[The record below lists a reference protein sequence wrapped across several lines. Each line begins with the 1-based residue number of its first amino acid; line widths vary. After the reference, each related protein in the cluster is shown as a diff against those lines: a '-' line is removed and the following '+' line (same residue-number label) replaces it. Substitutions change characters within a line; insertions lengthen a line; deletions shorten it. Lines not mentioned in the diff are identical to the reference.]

1 MDQRFHKSFLLVLVI
16 GISIAFL
23 AMIQTFLL
31 TILVAAIFSG
41 LAYPLYARLV
51 RALGGRRPLA
61 SAITLLVMLVV
72 VFGPL
77 VGIIS
82 LVVNQAIGVTENI
95 TPVVQRLMNEP
106 TYLGQVLQGIPG
118 YRYIEPYQGQIVQ
131 SAGEAVNAVGVF
143 LVNSLSDTA
152 RGTVTVVFHFF
163 ILLYTM
169 FFLLMDGPAMR
180 DAALGY
186 LPFSEDEKRQMKE
199 RFMSVTRAAVRGTLI
214 IGILQGALAGLA
226 FGVAG
231 IPNAIFW
238 TAVMVV
244 LSILPLIGSALVWI
258 PACIILIAMGQV
270 WTGVLLAI
278 FCALVV
284 GSVDNILRPRLV
296 GRDTRMHD
304 LMILFSTLGGLIV
317 FGPVG
322 FIVGPI
328 LAGLFITSWEIFAMA
343 YGDRP
348 GQT

>member
-1 MDQRFHKSFLLVLVI
+1 MNQRFRKPFLLVLAI

-23 AMIQTFLL
+23 AMIRTFLL

-51 RALGGRRPLA
+51 RAVGGRRPLA

-118 YRYIEPYQGQIVQ
+118 YRYIEPYQSQIVQ

-152 RGTVTVVFHFF
+152 RGTVTVILHFF
-163 ILLYTM
+163 LLLYTM
-169 FFLLMDGPAMR
+169 FFLLMDGPSMR
-180 DAALGY
+180 DAALGH
-186 LPFSEDEKRQMKE
+186 LPLSEDEKRQMKE
-199 RFMSVTRAAVRGTLI
+199 RFMSVTRAAVRGTLV
-214 IGILQGALAGLA
+214 IGIVQGTLAGLA
-226 FGVAG
+226 FWVAG

-244 LSILPLIGSALVWI
+244 LSILPVIGSAIVWI

-328 LAGLFITSWEIFAMA
+328 LAGLFITSWEIFAIA
-343 YGDRP
+343 YDDRP

>member
-1 MDQRFHKSFLLVLVI
+1 MNQRFRKPFLLVLVI
-16 GISIAFL
+16 AITIAFL
-23 AMIQTFLL
+23 AMIRTFLL

-41 LAYPLYARLV
+41 LAYPLYTRLV
-51 RALGGRRPLA
+51 RALGGRRALA
-61 SAITLLVMLVV
+61 SAITLVVMLVV

-77 VGIIS
+77 VGLIS
-82 LVVNQAIGVTENI
+82 LVVNQAIGVTERI
-95 TPVVQRLMNEP
+95 EPVVQRLMNEP

-118 YRYIEPYQGQIVQ
+118 YSYIEPYQTQIVQ

-180 DAALGY
+180 DAALGH

-199 RFMSVTRAAVRGTLI
+199 RFMSVTRAAVRGTLV
-214 IGILQGALAGLA
+214 IGIVQGTLAGLA
-226 FGVAG
+226 FWVAG
-231 IPNAIFW
+231 IPNTIFW

-244 LSILPLIGSALVWI
+244 LSILPVIGSAIVWI
-258 PACIILIAMGQV
+258 PACIILIATGQV
-270 WTGVLLAI
+270 WTGILLGI
-278 FCALVV
+278 FCAVVV

-304 LMILFSTLGGLIV
+304 LMILFSTLGGLIA

-322 FIVGPI
+322 FIVGPV

-343 YGDRP
+343 YEDRP
-348 GQT
+348 GET